1 MQCLAT
7 VILRGARQLLEV
19 LEVYVELVVAV
30 VDDEEAL
37 VVSKQLNVPD
47 AMAERQLEL
56 VERTMLLSQGRNMCS
71 VKLHSLPVLGR
82 ETKRMDRIFDRRIQT
97 TLCTSVYS
105 IDCRG
110 ESARERPTDANMTN
124 RND

>member
-7 VILRGARQLLEV
+7 FILRGARQLPEV

-37 VVSKQLNVPD
+37 VVSKQLYVPD
-47 AMAERQLEL
+47 AMAERQFEM

-71 VKLHSLPVLGR
+71 VKLHSLLILG
-82 ETKRMDRIFDRRIQT
+82 
-97 TLCTSVYS
+97 
-105 IDCRG
+105 
-110 ESARERPTDANMTN
+110 
-124 RND
+124 